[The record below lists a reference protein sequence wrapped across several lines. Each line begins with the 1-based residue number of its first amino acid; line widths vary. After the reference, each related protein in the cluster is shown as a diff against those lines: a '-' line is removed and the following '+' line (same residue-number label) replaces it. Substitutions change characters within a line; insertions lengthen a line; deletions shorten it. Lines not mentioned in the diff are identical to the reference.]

1 MTWVRTRQGA
11 GTRRS
16 GTQVPE
22 SVRRDVTRRGE
33 ELVARKF
40 APLLKPETSMRK
52 RDFNYAVAVFTE
64 WRGRSFYLCTR
75 YRTPKGRPVDE
86 FVVRSARLEH
96 AGQGRFHLAYFR
108 HTDRWQALYHGLT
121 SEECFE
127 TIEQDEV
134 FWPLT

>member
-1 MTWVRTRQGA
+1 MTWVRARQGA
-11 GTRRS
+11 GTRKS
-16 GTQVPE
+16 AAQVPE
-22 SVRRDVTRRGE
+22 GLRREVTRRGE

-40 APLLKPETSMRK
+40 TPLLNTEPSIRK

-75 YRTPKGRPVDE
+75 YRTPQVRPIEE
-86 FVVRSARLEH
+86 FVVRSARLEF
-96 AGQGRFHLAYFR
+96 AGQGRFHLSYFR

-121 SEECFE
+121 LDQCFDTIEEC
-127 TIEQDEV
+127 EV